1 MFCTDISSPLFLIF
15 SDSVPNLLYYSHIP
29 TAIVALLLGLFVLIK
44 NRNEVSAKILF
55 FISIIFSIWSFLN
68 IIVWTNIDSRII
80 YFVWSFFGVLNILL
94 FFSCLYFIYTYINKS
109 DVSVKLK
116 FFWTALILPVFYF
129 INNSLIDFNIP
140 NCEATENHNYF
151 NYVFGLEIFI
161 FLWIVV
167 FSVYKY
173 IKTSD
178 KDEKKQIFLLSSGV
192 SFFLIFFFITGYVAS
207 LIDNFELEQYGMFG
221 MTIFIALLAYLIV
234 RFKAFDIKLIGSQAL
249 VVGIVI
255 LIGSQ
260 FFFIQN
266 NTNRVLTAI
275 TLLVSTV
282 MGILIIK
289 SVKKEVFLRERI
301 EILASDLERAN
312 NNLRHYNAEIKNAN
326 EKLKELDQLKT
337 EFVGLATHQIRGPLT
352 AIKGYL
358 SMIIEGDYGKIT
370 KPVLDALHVV
380 FSSAESLSVVVS
392 DFLNVS
398 RIEQGQ
404 MKYDM
409 ADFDIRELVEGVS
422 KELKPNI
429 DAKGLELKL
438 NITNEECLVHGDKEK
453 IKQVVY
459 NLIDNSSKYTK
470 QGWLS
475 IELKK
480 TEKQNVLLKI
490 SDSGVGITAE
500 TLPHLFEKF
509 SRAKDAFK
517 TNILGTGL
525 GLYVAKKMIEAHKG
539 KIWAESEGE
548 GRGSQ
553 FYVEFE
559 LKK

>member
-15 SDSVPNLLYYSHIP
+15 SNSVPNLLYYSHIP
-29 TAIVALLLGLFVLIK
+29 TAIVALLLGLFVLTK
-44 NRNEVSAKILF
+44 NRNEISARILF
-55 FISIIFSIWSFLN
+55 LISIIFSIWSFMN
-68 IIVWTNIDSRII
+68 IIVWTNINSRII
-80 YFVWSFFGVLNILL
+80 YFVWSFFGILASLL
-94 FFSCLYFIYTYINKS
+94 FISCLYFVYTYINKR
-109 DVSVKLK
+109 DVSFKIKLLW
-116 FFWTALILPVFYF
+116 FILLLPLFVF
-129 INNSLIDFNIP
+129 INSSLINFDIP
-140 NCEATENHNYF
+140 NCEAVESMFYTDYYYF
-151 NYVFGLEIFI
+151 LGLLS

-282 MGILIIK
+282 MGILIVK

-301 EILASDLERAN
+301 EILAGDLERAN

-358 SMIIEGDYGKIT
+358 SMIIEGDYGDIT

-409 ADFDIRELVEGVS
+409 VDFDIRELVEGVS

-438 NITNEECLVHGDKEK
+438 NITNEECLVHGDREK

-459 NLIDNSSKYTK
+459 NLVDNSSKYTK